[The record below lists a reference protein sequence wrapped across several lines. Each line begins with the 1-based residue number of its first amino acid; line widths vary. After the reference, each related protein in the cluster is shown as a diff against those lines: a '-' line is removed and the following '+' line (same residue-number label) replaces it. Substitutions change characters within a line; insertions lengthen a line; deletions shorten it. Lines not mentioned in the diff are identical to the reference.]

1 MVEKVKICLNCGA
14 VGTFNDVTNLSKIV
28 ASSPNIHMIIFDDYS
43 RMEKITCSV
52 EDKCLNCGE
61 KQIRD
66 IDDEIAWYIYQ
77 LNKAGYETK
86 HSCAGHPSDLYTRFH
101 ISFKNRYPD
110 IEKFAKNNFKYLE
123 YYDTINCTDKY
134 GVRYNISKNAFEEN
148 KNRMFL
154 TKTGEGCSLY
164 NYEDFCSELDK
175 YEKSIGVIRS
185 SYTDYEDYFLAMSNK
200 SREEKR
206 FITLDDPNMMTR
218 RHLIYSDLMN
228 LVTNLCIDKNIKK

>member
-1 MVEKVKICLNCGA
+1 MKICLNCGA
-14 VGTFNDVTNLSKIV
+14 VGTFD
-28 ASSPNIHMIIFDDYS
+28 FDDYT
-43 RMEKITCSV
+43 RMKKITCSV
-52 EDKCLNCGE
+52 EDRCLNCGE

-86 HSCAGHPSDLYTRFH
+86 HSCAGHPSDLYTKFH

-123 YYDTINCTDKY
+123 YYDTVNCTNKY
-134 GVRYNISKNAFEEN
+134 GVRHSITKNAFEEN
-148 KNRMFL
+148 KNSMSL
-154 TKTGEGCSLY
+154 TEIGEGCSLY

-175 YEKSIGVIRS
+175 YEKSIGVDRS

-200 SREEKR
+200 SREENIKR